1 MLHQTTLEKQLNE
14 VFSPR
19 QSTVLA
25 GVISEAY
32 DDLVRSKDFNELK
45 EIVRT
50 LAEAQAHTEQRVEE
64 LAVAQQDLV
73 VAQQDLTKAQQRTE
87 QRVEELA
94 VAQQDLTKAQQ
105 RTEQRVEELVV
116 AQQRTERALGYLA
129 RQVGGLSN
137 RLGSDLEDVAY
148 AAVRDVLKREL
159 GWNVGSLGPSWQQWN
174 GKKEEVDILG
184 TATDPSRPHE
194 KIWIVGEVKFNLTV
208 KDVERFAKKVSR
220 ARNHLTGELLPV
232 CFCYRA
238 RTEVEE
244 AATRNGIRM
253 VYSYGRF
260 V

>member
-50 LAEAQAHTEQRVEE
+50 LADAQVRTEQRVEE
-64 LAVAQQDLV
+64 LAVAQQDLA

-94 VAQQDLTKAQQ
+94 VAQQ

>member
-64 LAVAQQDLV
+64 LAVAQQDL
-73 VAQQDLTKAQQRTE
+73 TK
-87 QRVEELA
+87 
-94 VAQQDLTKAQQ
+94 
-105 RTEQRVEELVV
+105 

>member
-1 MLHQTTLEKQLNE
+1 LNE

-50 LAEAQAHTEQRVEE
+50 LAEAQVHTEQRVDE
-64 LAVAQQDLV
+64 LV
-73 VAQQDLTKAQQRTE
+73 VAQQRTE